1 MQAVGRRFDSGQLH
15 HPATLAG
22 GELCRMPFEALAKRG
37 RVAIDETDATRMRKL
52 SEKVRTAF

>member
-1 MQAVGRRFDSGQLH
+1 
-15 HPATLAG
+15 
-22 GELCRMPFEALAKRG
+22 MPFEALAKRG